1 MGKLSGKIALITD
14 GNSGIGLESA
24 RVFIEEG
31 ARVFLTERNRETLD
45 AGARSVGSQAITIRR
60 TQKTSREI
68 DKLFAAIAGQV
79 DGLDILFGNAGVGRA
94 TPAGPGA
101 RSGLRRTLRRQ
112 REGRVLHRPGG
123 AAATQARKHNHPQCF
138 RWCLQ
143 WLAGYAA
150 SKAAVRS
157 LARGFS
163 ADLVKRGI
171 RVNVLS
177 PGPTAT
183 PVWERTGVPVDIVE
197 PTQRR
202 LQRSI
207 PAGRLGTPQGNGK
220 CGSLTRIR
228 RFQLHAGRGD
238 HRPWRRDSTAERPPI
253 ASANQKGTIAM
264 SYPSIAA
271 VVGRALLALLFLLA
285 GTAKLLGPAP
295 YLAHMAE
302 FHVPGYLL
310 WAVIAL
316 EIGAGAA
323 LLLGCRLVWS
333 AGALTVFC
341 VLTASIF
348 HFDSPVPAERT
359 RILKNLAN
367 PD

>member
-45 AGARSVGSQAITIRR
+45 AGARSVGSQAITIQR

-79 DGLDILFGNAGVGRA
+79 DGLDILFVNAGVGRA
-94 TPAGPGA
+94 TPAGPDA

-183 PVWERTGVPVDIVE
+183 PGLGEDRRARRHSRTDTAPAAEVYSSRAARNAPRKWQVRLSYSH
-197 PTQRR
+197 PT
-202 LQRSI
+202 I
-207 PAGRLGTPQGNGK
+207 PASCWARRSSSMAARLN
-220 CGSLTRIR
+220 CG
-228 RFQLHAGRGD
+228 A
-238 HRPWRRDSTAERPPI
+238 
-253 ASANQKGTIAM
+253 
-264 SYPSIAA
+264 
-271 VVGRALLALLFLLA
+271 
-285 GTAKLLGPAP
+285 PA
-295 YLAHMAE
+295 Y
-302 FHVPGYLL
+302 
-310 WAVIAL
+310 
-316 EIGAGAA
+316 
-323 LLLGCRLVWS
+323 R
-333 AGALTVFC
+333 
-341 VLTASIF
+341 
-348 HFDSPVPAERT
+348 
-359 RILKNLAN
+359 
-367 PD
+367 